1 MSGGGFTVIG
11 MQNDNSIRELIQSE
25 LSEAVEL
32 GFDTEEALAQAAGL
46 ISDAELTFVRLSRS
60 MPSMPPPRR

>member
-1 MSGGGFTVIG
+1 MSGGRFTVTG

-32 GFDTEEALAQAAGL
+32 GFDTEEALAKAAGL
-46 ISDAELTFVRLSRS
+46 ITDAELTFVRLSRAI
-60 MPSMPPPRR
+60 PSMPPPRR